1 MNINSIKEKIENS
14 ISNAKVEVKDST
26 GTGDHF
32 SIIVISNEFENM
44 SLVNRHQLIY
54 KSLNEYITKEI
65 HALQIKTYTEK
76 ELSNA

>member
-1 MNINSIKEKIENS
+1 MNTNSIKEKIQNS
-14 ISNAKVEVKDST
+14 ISKAKVEVQDTT

-32 SIIVISNEFENM
+32 SVIVISNEFENM
-44 SLVNRHQLIY
+44 NLIDRHKLIY

-76 ELSNA
+76 EFKDV

>member
-14 ISNAKVEVKDST
+14 IANAKVEVKDST

-32 SIIVISNEFENM
+32 SVIVVSNEFENM

>member
-14 ISNAKVEVKDST
+14 IANARVEVKDST

-32 SIIVISNEFENM
+32 SVIVISNEFENM
-44 SLVNRHQLIY
+44 SLLNRHQLIY
-54 KSLNEYITKEI
+54 KSLNKYITKEI

-76 ELSNA
+76 ELKNV

>member
-14 ISNAKVEVKDST
+14 IANAKVEVKDST

-32 SIIVISNEFENM
+32 SVIVVSNEFENM

-54 KSLNEYITKEI
+54 KSLNESITKEI

>member
-14 ISNAKVEVKDST
+14 ISNAKVDVKDST

-32 SIIVISNEFENM
+32 SVIVISNKFENM
-44 SLVNRHQLIY
+44 SLVNRHKLIY

-76 ELSNA
+76 ELSDA

>member
-14 ISNAKVEVKDST
+14 IANAKVEVKDST

-32 SIIVISNEFENM
+32 SVIVVSNEFENM

-54 KSLNEYITKEI
+54 KFLNKYITKEI

>member
-32 SIIVISNEFENM
+32 SVIVVSNEFENM

-54 KSLNEYITKEI
+54 KSLNKYITKEI

>member
-32 SIIVISNEFENM
+32 SVIVVSNEFENM

-54 KSLNEYITKEI
+54 KSLNKYITKEI

-76 ELSNA
+76 EFSNA

>member
-14 ISNAKVEVKDST
+14 ISNARVEVKDST

-32 SIIVISNEFENM
+32 SVIVVSNEFENM

-54 KSLNEYITKEI
+54 KSLNKYITKEI